1 MPSASLQATD
11 KIEGVFEKETL
22 KELGKAS
29 LTIAVAWVVFGII
42 QPVFSGNFSLSSGL
56 TAILGFLSF
65 LGVGVILL
73 NRGSRRDD

>member
-1 MPSASLQATD
+1 M
-11 KIEGVFEKETL
+11 IEKETL

-42 QPVFSGNFSLSSGL
+42 QPVFSGKFSITNGIVAS
-56 TAILGFLSF
+56 IGFLSF
-65 LGVGVILL
+65 LIVGVILL